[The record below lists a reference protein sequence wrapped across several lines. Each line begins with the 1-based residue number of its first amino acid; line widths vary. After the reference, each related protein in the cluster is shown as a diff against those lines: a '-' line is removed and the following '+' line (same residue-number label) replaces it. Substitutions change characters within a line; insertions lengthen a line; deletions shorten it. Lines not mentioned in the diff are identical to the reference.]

1 MRVIHWESKLQDYIQ
16 ECREKEFE
24 YGVFDCCVF
33 TIQAQ
38 KLIIGKT
45 LFPEFDNTYKS
56 LEEGKK
62 ILKNIGFKTW
72 ISACNKRLKKIDIKF
87 AQRGDVVSMN
97 TQDSFIMGLC
107 MGKHAI
113 FVSEEKGLVFLPI
126 EQVKLAWS
134 IE

>member
-1 MRVIHWESKLQDYIQ
+1 MRVTHWESKLQDYIQ

-72 ISACNKRLKKIDIKF
+72 ISACNKRLKK
-87 AQRGDVVSMN
+87 GDVVSMN